1 MRRSYKKYSSGFKD
15 WEQLP
20 HAENYLLFPENI
32 GPYLS
37 IDEVS
42 LSQGDLYT
50 FVTNKAGKGK
60 QGSLVASIKGTKAN
74 EIIAV
79 LKNSVSQSVCR

>member
-60 QGSLVASIKGTKAN
+60 QGSF
-74 EIIAV
+74 
-79 LKNSVSQSVCR
+79 VCIYKRYQGQ